1 MMQPS
6 NTPPDGDFV
15 RYVERLTAGKAAPG
29 AQENFFDPK
38 KAVPADAPL
47 AALAGRPSL
56 KAALEPLARIPFLTH
71 VKWVVALWIATQ
83 ALARFV
89 PGAGFLFIP
98 VLALYAAWVI
108 FTVRR
113 KSPGA
118 FFRELGEMARRAAE
132 EARKLQQTNSK
143 NKP

>member
-38 KAVPADAPL
+38 KSMPADASRD
-47 AALAGRPSL
+47 ALAGRPSVRAGL
-56 KAALEPLARIPFLTH
+56 QPLAQIPFLTH

-83 ALARFV
+83 ALVWLV
-89 PGAGFLFIP
+89 PGTGFLFIP

-108 FTVRR
+108 FSISR
-113 KSPGA
+113 KPPGA

-132 EARKLQQTNSK
+132 EARKSQKPPSN

>member
-29 AQENFFDPK
+29 VQENFFGPQ
-38 KAVPADAPL
+38 KAMPADVSRD
-47 AALAGRPSL
+47 ALAGRPSV
-56 KAALEPLARIPFLTH
+56 KAGLEPLARIPFLTH
-71 VKWVVALWIATQ
+71 VKWVVVLWIATQ
-83 ALARFV
+83 ALAWFL

-108 FTVRR
+108 FSIRR
-113 KSPGA
+113 KPPGA

-132 EARKLQQTNSK
+132 QARKSQKSQPG